1 MSTQRFLTGLI
12 GRDIQASRSPRIH
25 ECEADAQGVRLIYSL
40 FDFARANMTEA
51 DLPRVL
57 AAVQLAGFAGVNVTH
72 PYKQAVTECLDELT
86 NEASEVGA
94 VNTVAFRDGKSVGH
108 NTDAIGFA
116 KSLEQD
122 LEDVA
127 RNRVLQLGA
136 GGAGAATA
144 HALLSLGV
152 GHLAIRDPDSDRL
165 AGLIGALSERYGAD
179 RVSTSMDAGES
190 VASSDGLVNATPVG
204 MDKHPGMPVSRT
216 ALRPDLW
223 VADIIYFPLETEL
236 LAAARQTGCRTMNGS
251 GMVVYQ
257 AAAAF
262 EFFTG
267 LTADVQRMQQSFL
280 DDVAASDPVCASD
293 AKTERLP

>member
-12 GRDIQASRSPRIH
+12 GRDIQASRSPTIH

-51 DLPRVL
+51 DLPRLL

-94 VNTVAFRDGKSVGH
+94 VNAVAFRDGKSIGH
-108 NTDAIGFA
+108 NTDAVGFA
-116 KSLEQD
+116 KSFEQD
-122 LEDVA
+122 LRDVA

-136 GGAGAATA
+136 GGAGAATG
-144 HALLSLGV
+144 HALLSLGI
-152 GHLAIRDPDSDRL
+152 GHLAIRDPDSARL
-165 AGLIGALSERYGAD
+165 SGLIDSLAERYGAD
-179 RVSTSMDAGES
+179 RVS
-190 VASSDGLVNATPVG
+190 ASSDVGKSIATSDGLVNATPVG
-204 MDKHPGMPVSRT
+204 MDKHPGMPVPRT

-236 LAAARQTGCRTMNGS
+236 LAAARQTGCRAMNGS
-251 GMVVYQ
+251 GMVVHQ

-267 LTADVQRMQQSFL
+267 LTADVRRMQQSFL
-280 DDVAASDPVCASD
+280 DDVAASVPKKGRSS
-293 AKTERLP
+293 